1 MTACLTL
8 SKFIK
13 ARLQMDPHASDP
25 SLQKNSPK
33 MDPAVKMMLL
43 RQGTRS
49 IEDYVAD
56 FLELAHLT
64 QFDEICLMIFFR
76 GGLSEP
82 LSSIMPQYEAT
93 WTLEKYSD
101 IALQL
106 SGSPFTVEVAEE
118 EKNSPV
124 VTSTPEPCHK
134 MADPESHN
142 RPAKP
147 ESALIVPTKP
157 ESALIMPAKP
167 GSVLVVPAKPGPAR
181 VM

>member
-1 MTACLTL
+1 
-8 SKFIK
+8 
-13 ARLQMDPHASDP
+13 
-25 SLQKNSPK
+25 

-64 QFDEICLMIFFR
+64 QFDEICLMIFFQ

-118 EKNSPV
+118 ENNSPV

-142 RPAKP
+142 RPAKT

-157 ESALIMPAKP
+157 KSALIVPTKPKSALIVLAKPESALIVPAKP
-167 GSVLVVPAKPGPAR
+167 GSVLVVLAKPGPAR